1 MTRATAERLGVPFDD
16 FVAYN
21 AKEIPVQRVGQPED
35 IAATISF
42 LTSDEAGF
50 VNGQVIYVAGGPRD

>member
-1 MTRATAERLGVPFDD
+1 MTRATAERLGVPFEE
-16 FVAYN
+16 FLVGA
-21 AKEIPVQRVGQPED
+21 AKEIPVHRVGQPED
-35 IAATISF
+35 IAATIAF